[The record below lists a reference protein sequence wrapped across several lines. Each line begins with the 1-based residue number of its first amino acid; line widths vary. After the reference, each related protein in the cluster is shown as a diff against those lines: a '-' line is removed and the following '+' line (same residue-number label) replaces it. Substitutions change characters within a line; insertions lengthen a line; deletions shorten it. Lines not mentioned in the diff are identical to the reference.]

1 MEETPQQILDQAL
14 RLPEGD
20 RAALAASLLSSLDTD
35 VDSDAEE
42 KWDVE
47 IKRRLEE
54 IDNGTVELVPLSVVR
69 QKLDRIRNG

>member
-14 RLPEGD
+14 RLPESD
-20 RAALAASLLSSLDTD
+20 RAALAASLLSSLDAEI
-35 VDSDAEE
+35 DSDAEE
-42 KWDVE
+42 KWDAE

-69 QKLDRIRNG
+69 EKLDRIRNG

>member
-1 MEETPQQILDQAL
+1 MEETPQHILDQAL

-20 RAALAASLLSSLDTD
+20 RAALATSLLNSLDTH
-35 VDSDAEE
+35 VDPDTDE
-42 KWDVE
+42 KWEAE

-54 IDNGTVELVPLSVVR
+54 IDNGTVELIPLSVVR